1 MDVWFSNV
9 FRNQPSSLFF
19 RHSSSRYRISD
30 SCSNR
35 GDLSQIYTQIHRWIR
50 KHAPFLAKS
59 HFVTFFLISKMSCD
73 FGWHLIRLEKKR
85 EIFHLPRCWLASLG
99 GLEPPAFR
107 LGEPLNIC
115 HLCSPMYRKVAI
127 RQAFF
132 VFRVAPCS
140 SKFTDVVRCSSVHF
154 SSFLD
159 FSKKGNKNIFHLPPI
174 LALFRAKTHL

>member
-1 MDVWFSNV
+1 MDAEKRRDLHGHTVLCPNHKTY
-9 FRNQPSSLFF
+9 SSL
-19 RHSSSRYRISD
+19 RL
-30 SCSNR
+30 
-35 GDLSQIYTQIHRWIR
+35 LSLGF
-50 KHAPFLAKS
+50 KG
-59 HFVTFFLISKMSCD
+59 
-73 FGWHLIRLEKKR
+73 FGL
-85 EIFHLPRCWLASLG
+85 CCLASPARF
-99 GLEPPAFR
+99 ERAAFR

-140 SKFTDVVRCSSVHF
+140 SKFTGVVRCSPVHF

-174 LALFRAKTHL
+174 LALFRAKTHLQSNRESKQNISHLPEMYSLGKMIISPIGSMYVGRQMSV